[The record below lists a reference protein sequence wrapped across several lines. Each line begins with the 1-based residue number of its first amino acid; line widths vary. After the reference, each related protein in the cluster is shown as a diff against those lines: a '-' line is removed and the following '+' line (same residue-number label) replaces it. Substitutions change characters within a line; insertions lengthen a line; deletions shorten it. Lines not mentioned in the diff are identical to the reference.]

1 MLFVTF
7 GYSRPMRPH
16 WDALESFQNENI
28 GRIRE
33 EDKWMAITQNSC
45 TESVVQ
51 LDSTVAIQ
59 NSILVARNE
68 IFWHQSNFI
77 RYIDI
82 D

>member
-1 MLFVTF
+1 
-7 GYSRPMRPH
+7 MRPH

-77 RYIDI
+77 RYIGI

>member
-7 GYSRPMRPH
+7 GYSRPMRPY

-77 RYIDI
+77 RYIGI